1 VEEVSSVVRVVDFLS
16 IVKKLI
22 PGRYHT
28 STGNPMSPHHF
39 EKFVEEVKKK
49 VPELAEKEDWEVEST
64 VLEALDWAM
73 HTICVKKR
81 EWGHATE
88 AGFYVGM
95 GLYKCEH
102 PDTGK
107 FYIVHFEEE
116 IPDAGEAHVSFKL
129 TRDWR
134 EAQKSFSEE
143 RKYWEEKIRE

>member
-1 VEEVSSVVRVVDFLS
+1 MVDFLS

-22 PGRYHT
+22 PGHYHT
-28 STGNPMSPHHF
+28 STGNPMSPEDF
-39 EKFVEEVKKK
+39 REFVEEAKKR
-49 VPELAEKEDWEVEST
+49 VPELARMKDWEVEST

-73 HTICVKKR
+73 HTICVKQR
-81 EWGHATE
+81 EWSHASE
-88 AGFYVGM
+88 AGHYVGM

-116 IPDAGEAHVSFKL
+116 IPDAGEAHVSFEL

-134 EAQKSFSEE
+134 EAQRSFSEE
-143 RKYWEEKIRE
+143 KKYWKEELKRRGIE